1 MRWLLIDLGLVLLT
15 FVLLVALA
23 LRVWGQVRQVN
34 HEAAELRGRLSTLTE
49 ETAALAARLDAAEVT
64 ARLNERIPA

>member
-15 FVLLVALA
+15 FVLLATLA
-23 LRVWGQVRQVN
+23 WRLWGKVGQVNQ
-34 HEAAELRGRLSTLTE
+34 EAAELRGRLSTLTE
-49 ETAALAARLDAAEVT
+49 ETAALAARLDAVEVT